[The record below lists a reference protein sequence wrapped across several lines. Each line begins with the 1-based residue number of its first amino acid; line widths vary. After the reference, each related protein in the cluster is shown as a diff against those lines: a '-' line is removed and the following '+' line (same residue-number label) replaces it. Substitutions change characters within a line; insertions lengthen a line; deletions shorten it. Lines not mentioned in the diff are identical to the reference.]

1 MLNGPL
7 LPNLFGVLG
16 HRVLASTLALL
27 SLHFSWFGLSSSI
40 FSIPISLVAPI
51 RLSSF
56 HIPINC
62 QCLLGFPLSSPTIK
76 DFCILTASSLA
87 SLLRTLIETKA
98 WSVPFFLEAFESS
111 IMTRVEKQLCL
122 CSAANK
128 QMLGKLTHILVKICC
143 CCSPLA
149 FGFKTVN

>member
-1 MLNGPL
+1 MPNGPL

-27 SLHFSWFGLSSSI
+27 SLHFSWFWLSSSI

-62 QCLLGFPLSSPTIK
+62 QCLLGFLFSSTIK
-76 DFCILTASSLA
+76 EFCILTASSLA

-98 WSVPFFLEAFESS
+98 WSFPFFLEAFESS

-128 QMLGKLTHILVKICC
+128 QMLGTLTHILVKISC

-149 FGFKTVN
+149 FGVKTVN